1 MINASAECKKAI
13 NENSK
18 AILKG
23 SIDFANGT
31 RMELLGTDFMGNTFS
46 LSQAS
51 SSTSA
56 FEIGAAVIGKASFSL
71 NNYDGKFD
79 TFDFTD
85 SIITIWVGVPLKN
98 GLTEWIKKG
107 VFTIEQPDTYGST
120 ISLSAYDN
128 LSKFEKPYSEVTTS
142 YPATLQMILTDI
154 CLHCGVSI
162 GFAQFDNYNFSIPI
176 RPDDSAMSCL
186 DMVSY
191 VAQTAGYFA
200 MCDTDGRLKLKW
212 YDMGVLDSS
221 SLNGGVFDNASPYA
235 SGDNAYGGN
244 FTDYS
249 SGDNFFGG
257 NFTDE
262 YLNLFAFTGFSVCT
276 DDVVI
281 TGIKVIA
288 QEDEKEISIYGTE
301 DYVLTISDNPLIT
314 SKNKDLIAAYL
325 GQRIVGMRFRP
336 FSLQAQADPTI
347 EPGDCCYITDG
358 KGNTYRSVITSLNYR
373 IGSRESLS
381 CNAETPGR
389 NKADYHSQLSKTVT
403 ELRKNQKKELS
414 NYDKQVQAMNQLAIN
429 AMGFYQ
435 TVEVDETDGSQIVYM
450 HDKPSIPD
458 SKVVYKET
466 IDGFFLSQDGGRTYI
481 YGRDSSGNAVVNI
494 LSSIGIVCDWI
505 KGGTLT
511 LGGQNNINGDIEF
524 LDNEGERYGFINNN
538 GYVINNDKYHYAV
551 IYGNL
556 TMSYRDELRYMWSD
570 TWCNNIMHCIEMHH
584 NKKNSNGATDFSAD
598 INLVIDEG
606 TGAYIEIS
614 GSIPYYGNIN
624 IHATNAGCGI
634 DIGRAKYY
642 ENYLAIGDY
651 SVKSVYGYL
660 MGDYSLS
667 KYGFEYGKISM
678 NPKFGYMFSQ
688 YVQVGDPLGKYV
700 KIHSSGIDVS
710 DGFVICGSLTV
721 SSGGTKS
728 KTVKTQNYS
737 NRLLYCYET
746 PKPYFGDIGEAA
758 LDENGLCYVFVD
770 DIFYETINTEC
781 RYQVFLQKYGQGDVW
796 VRERLPTY
804 FVVEGTPNL
813 SFGWELK
820 ARQLGFETERL
831 ETYSKPEK
839 EESIDY
845 EAEANKYMEN
855 YYKEILNYE
864 ESN

>member
-13 NENSK
+13 NANSK
-18 AILKG
+18 VILKG
-23 SIDFANGT
+23 NIDFANGT
-31 RMELLGTDFMGNTFS
+31 RMELLGTDFMGNTFG
-46 LSQAS
+46 LSQSS
-51 SSTSA
+51 SSTSS

-107 VFTIEQPDTYGST
+107 VFTVEQPDTYGST

-142 YPATLQMILTDI
+142 YPATLQTILTDI
-154 CLHCGVSI
+154 CLHCEVPI
-162 GFAQFDNYNFSIPI
+162 GFTQFDNYNFSIPV

-221 SLNGGVFDNASPYA
+221 SLNGGVFDNAGPYA

-262 YLNLFAFTGFSVCT
+262 YLSLFAFTGFSVCT

-301 DYVLTISDNPLIT
+301 DYVLTISDNPLVTGIN
-314 SKNKDLIAAYL
+314 KNSIANYL

-435 TVEVDETDGSQIVYM
+435 TVEVDGTDGSQIVYM
-450 HDKPSIPD
+450 HDKPSISD
-458 SKVVYKET
+458 SKVIYKET
-466 IDGFFLSQDGGRTYI
+466 IDGFFLSQDGGKTYS
-481 YGRDSSGNAVVNI
+481 YGRDSNGNAIVNV
-494 LSSIGIVCDWI
+494 LSAIGIICDWI

-511 LGGQNNINGDIEF
+511 LGGDNNVNGEMLLRDNNSSIVGRWN
-524 LDNEGERYGFINNN
+524 NEGM
-538 GYVINNDKYHYAV
+538 K
-551 IYGNL
+551 IY
-556 TMSYRDELRYMWSD
+556 
-570 TWCNNIMHCIEMHH
+570 
-584 NKKNSNGATDFSAD
+584 K
-598 INLVIDEG
+598 
-606 TGAYIEIS
+606 
-614 GSIPYYGNIN
+614 GSIEGASIKLGNKEDQYGILQVFGPSG
-624 IHATNAGCGI
+624 AS
-634 DIGRAKYY
+634 Y
-642 ENYLAIGDY
+642 
-651 SVKSVYGYL
+651 V
-660 MGDYSLS
+660 SLS
-667 KYGFEYGKISM
+667 A
-678 NPKFGYMFSQ
+678 
-688 YVQVGDPLGKYV
+688 
-700 KIHSSGIDVS
+700 SSGIWAQKATLGGFTLDNTGLHGYSSVFESS
-710 DGFVICGSLTV
+710 DGNRISLKIRNGYLYGESYYSPHYGRFNLGYHDTSGY
-721 SSGGTKS
+721 SSLNLWDRDEKTLCSLSPYSIYISNGTISARNLVLSGTKS
-728 KTVKTQNYS
+728 RAAKTRSYS
-737 NRLLYCYET
+737 DRLLYCYET
-746 PKPYFGDIGEAA
+746 PKPYFGDIGEAS
-758 LDENGLCYVFVD
+758 LDENGLCYVFID

-831 ETYSKPEK
+831 ETYSKPEE